1 LNESEKQQLGKKEFD
16 RKKEIYIQ
24 TKRTNKQVLK
34 RREEED
40 FDP

>member
-24 TKRTNKQVLK
+24 TKRTNEQTSTKEK
-34 RREEED
+34 GRRS
-40 FDP
+40 F